1 MKLVFVC
8 SGKGGTGK
16 SCVAAYTGMALAK
29 AGKSTLLI
37 DASPAPG
44 ALDLILGAHNDVVY
58 NLADVLGGN
67 CGPHK
72 AIIATAYK
80 NLSLLPAGQAGA
92 DPAEG
97 ANRFAELLKTI
108 RHDFDFVLV
117 DCPDPA
123 VLAPN
128 IQCTV
133 LLVTTPDTLSA
144 RANQKLARELYGAG
158 ITSLRLVINRVPP
171 RVIPIMGVRDFDDLV
186 DQIGAQLIAV
196 VPASEKL
203 QFSANNAKPL
213 GKESLTVHVFDN
225 LANRLRGR
233 SEPLLVR

>member
-16 SCVAAYTGMALAK
+16 SCVAAYTGAALAK
-29 AGKSTLLI
+29 SGKNTLLI

-58 NLADVLGGN
+58 NLADVLGGG
-67 CGPHK
+67 CDARK
-72 AIIATAYK
+72 AVISTSYK
-80 NLSLLPAGQAGA
+80 HLSLLPAGQYGDYPPTGA
-92 DPAEG
+92 SELPAIIKD
-97 ANRFAELLKTI
+97 L
-108 RHDFDFVLV
+108 RHEYDFILI

-123 VLAPN
+123 VFAAHDAT
-128 IQCTV
+128 I

-144 RANQKLARELYGAG
+144 RANARIARELFAAG
-158 ITSLRLVINRVPP
+158 ITALRLVINRVPP
-171 RVIPIMGVRDFDDLV
+171 RVLPIMGARDFDDLV
-186 DQIGAQLIAV
+186 DQVGAQLIAV

-213 GKESLTVHVFDN
+213 GGESLTVRVFEN
-225 LANRLRGR
+225 LASRLRGKP
-233 SEPLLVR
+233 EPLLIR